1 MTTSQHQSIDGFKK
15 LPGRACGSEDT
26 KDRFKSLDDAL
37 KKCKPDIS
45 GGVWVYSLECNPEKR
60 AFCCDATKDKYL
72 ETSESTK
79 GHCVYKKIK
88 NNFG

>member
-1 MTTSQHQSIDGFKK
+1 M
-15 LPGRACGSEDT
+15 SEDI
-26 KDRFKSLDDAL
+26 KDRFKSLDEAL

-45 GGVWVYSLECNPEKR
+45 GAVWVYSPDCNPEKR

-72 ETSESTK
+72 ERSEIAK

-88 NNFG
+88 NNVG